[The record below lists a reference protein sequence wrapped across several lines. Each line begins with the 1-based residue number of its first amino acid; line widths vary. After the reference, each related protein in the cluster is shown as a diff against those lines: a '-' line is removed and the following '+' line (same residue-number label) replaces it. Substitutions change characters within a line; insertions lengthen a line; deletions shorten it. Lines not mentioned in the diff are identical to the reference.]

1 MDPVRVSSVEP
12 DTIRPDPR
20 AEGTVLVTVRLAPV
34 PGQLWRARFNQSLLR
49 SSNFGRFE
57 LGTDAASVNVT
68 VRRDEQVGDRLIEL
82 GVIVGQTNTEVAE
95 EERRLDAEDA
105 RQQLRQDADVERVRR
120 DVEALDA

>member
-1 MDPVRVSSVEP
+1 MDPVRVSPVEP
-12 DTIRPDPR
+12 DTIRPDPTT
-20 AEGTVLVTVRLAPV
+20 EGTVLVTVRLAPV
-34 PGQLWRARFNQSLLR
+34 PAQLWRARFNQSLLR

-57 LGTDAASVNVT
+57 LGSDGASVNVM
-68 VRRDEQVGDRLIEL
+68 VRSDEQVGDRLIEL
-82 GVIVGQTNTEVAE
+82 GGIVEQTNTDAAE